1 MEAIGNRDTGS
12 ELDPN
17 SEETAQILIL
27 LRWVLIIAIAYLVM
41 FSRPLA
47 QLPASAAAFIA
58 FYLGSNLLL
67 PHILRRAPESVRTEW
82 WVVILDV
89 TAVTLA
95 LYLAN
100 PGGNSDLFV
109 LYFVVLFLSALSDG
123 IGLAACA
130 AVFISVAHLFTAASF
145 VGMGELIQ
153 RGYMVRIP
161 FLFAVAIFFGNL
173 VQRARAREHA
183 RRRNFLRNRRMEF
196 LSTISHDLRNPLGV
210 IESLANLLLEADAG
224 PLNPDQKN
232 LVQRI
237 HVSIRQVLNLSSN
250 LIDAERIEADNF
262 PLRKGVS
269 DVRCAVRESL
279 VLATTAAEIKG
290 VSLEAELP
298 SESCNAPVDTVQLER
313 VLSNLLGN
321 AIKFTPAGGEVRISL
336 EARDRVLRVCVADS
350 GPGVP
355 ERLLS
360 QLGRRHLDD
369 FLVTGSGTGLGL
381 YIASA
386 ITAAHG
392 GRLSAESSERGAT
405 FILELPAAVAPAEEA
420 ASQANTIV
428 GDIESCVAN
437 GV

>member
-1 MEAIGNRDTGS
+1 MEAIGIRNPEP
-12 ELDPN
+12 ELESN
-17 SEETAQILIL
+17 SEEAAQSLIL

-47 QLPASAAAFIA
+47 QLPPSAALFIA

-67 PHILRRAPESVRTEW
+67 PHILRRVPASIRAEW

-100 PGGNSDLFV
+100 EGGNNDLFV

-123 IGLAACA
+123 VGLAAGT
-130 AVFISVAHLFTAASF
+130 AVFISIAHLLTAASF
-145 VGMGELIQ
+145 VDMGELIQ

-173 VQRARAREHA
+173 AQGARVRERTRH
-183 RRRNFLRNRRMEF
+183 RNVLRNRRMEF

-224 PLNPDQKN
+224 PLNRDQEN

-237 HVSIRQVLNLSSN
+237 HASIRQVLNLSSN
-250 LIDAERIEADNF
+250 LIDAERIDVDNF
-262 PLRKGVS
+262 PLRKRMS
-269 DVRCAVRESL
+269 DVRRAVRESL
-279 VLATTAAEIKG
+279 VLARTAAEIKG
-290 VSLEAELP
+290 VKLDAELP
-298 SESCNAPVDTVQLER
+298 SAACNALVDTVQLER

-321 AIKFTPAGGEVRISL
+321 AIKFTPTGGEVRISL
-336 EARDRVLRVCVADS
+336 EERDHALRVRVADS

-355 ERLLS
+355 EQLLA

-392 GRLSAESSERGAT
+392 GRLSAESSDRGASFT
-405 FILELPAAVAPAEEA
+405 LDLPAATAPADETRD
-420 ASQANTIV
+420 QAGTIV
-428 GDIESCVAN
+428 SDIPSCLAHPV
-437 GV
+437 